1 MSNNHRFAIKE
12 FSGALMHP
20 GDAGYDEA
28 RRVFNGM
35 IDRRPVLIA
44 RVASADDVAR
54 GIAFARDAGLAI
66 SVYGGGHGL
75 TGAAV
80 VDGGLCI
87 DMRGMNRVDVD
98 PVART
103 ARVEGGANWG
113 EFDAATQAHG
123 LAVTG
128 GRNPT
133 TGVAGLTLGSG
144 SGWIERKYGFVCD
157 NLSKIELVTA
167 DGRQVVAS
175 DSENPDLFWG
185 LRGGGG
191 NFGVV
196 TAFHLRLHPLSTVL
210 TGPLLYPP
218 QMAAAVLR
226 NYRDFMANAPDEI
239 CGGVVFTTAP
249 DAPFVP
255 PPARGK
261 PVVLVNVV
269 YAGDTAIGEKLLA
282 PLRAFGPPVA
292 DLIHPASY
300 LEVQAGA
307 PNPWG
312 NQQYSTADYMREL
325 PDEAIEVLARH
336 ALDPVSPET
345 AIVVIPGGGAP
356 SRVPEEA
363 TAFGARNAP
372 FNVHYLAAWTNPA
385 DNVRNIA
392 RVKAIAATMKPW
404 ATGRTYLNFLSDDVE
419 SRLAESFGEKKL
431 ARLQALKRIW
441 DPENTFRHNQNI
453 KPAAVAAE

>member
-1 MSNNHRFAIKE
+1 MANGRLAIE
-12 FSGALMHP
+12 GFSGVLMHP
-20 GDAGYDEA
+20 DDAGYDDA
-28 RRVFNGM
+28 RRVFNAM
-35 IDRRPVLIA
+35 IDRRPALIA

-54 GIAFARDAGLAI
+54 AIAFARREGHTI

-80 VDGGLCI
+80 VDGGICI
-87 DMRGMNRVDVD
+87 DMRGMKRIDVD
-98 PVART
+98 PAAHT

-144 SGWIERKYGFVCD
+144 SGWIERKFGFVCD
-157 NLSKIELVTA
+157 NLTSIELVTA

-175 DSENPDLFWG
+175 ETENPDLFWA

-196 TAFHLRLHPLSTVL
+196 TAFHLRLHPLGTL
-210 TGPLLYPP
+210 LAGPLLYPP
-218 QMAAAVLR
+218 PMAAAVLR
-226 NYRDFMANAPDEI
+226 NYRDFISAAPDEV
-239 CGGVVFTTAP
+239 CGGVIFTTAP

-255 PPARGK
+255 EPARGR

-269 YAGDTAIGEKLLA
+269 YAGDPARGEKVLA
-282 PLRAFGPPVA
+282 PLRAFGPPAA
-292 DLIHPASY
+292 DLVRPVSY
-300 LEVQAGA
+300 LEVQAGT
-307 PNPWG
+307 PTDWG
-312 NQQYSTADYMREL
+312 NQQYSTADYLREL
-325 PDEAIEVLARH
+325 PDEAIEIMAQH
-336 ALDPVSPET
+336 ALDPISPET
-345 AIVVIPGGGAP
+345 AIVIIPGGGAP
-356 SRVPEEA
+356 ARVDEDA

-372 FNVHYLAAWTNPA
+372 FNVHYLAAWRSAA
-385 DNVRNIA
+385 DNTRNIA

-404 ATGRTYLNFLSDDVE
+404 ATGRAYLNFLSDDVE
-419 SRLAESFGEKKL
+419 NRLSESFGEKKL
-431 ARLQALKRIW
+431 TRLRALKRVW
-441 DPENTFRHNQNI
+441 DPENIFRHNQNI
-453 KPAAVAAE
+453 RPAAVAAE